1 MHNRSPRYAPPVLR
15 PLAQLLPLLL
25 LIAAPAHAEPLDLR
39 DAVSKALDGNLSL
52 LRARYD
58 VLLARDREVRA
69 LGAFEPSLT
78 AGVSRSSDLQNYVNP
93 EEPLSA
99 VTARIGVSQAIPG
112 GGTVGL
118 DYTSTEYS
126 EAAEALGFESF
137 PDLSLRISQPLLSG
151 AILGGRERGVADAR
165 FGAQNAELDLF
176 TILSDLV
183 LEVENR
189 YWDLVQAEQTVTG
202 AELALAG
209 AQKQEAWV
217 DERIQL
223 GFDSPSE
230 RLATQERVASAQS
243 AMASAAAER
252 ANAEAALLFL
262 LGEDLAAADRR
273 VLEASTDP
281 SAFEV
286 LGPEAAHDHAR
297 EANLGIRLTRRAVVA
312 ARRDLRFTVVE
323 QLPSLDGSFTLRR
336 DFGRPDQLP
345 WTIGVSLTM
354 PLPGRARVH
363 GILSAQARVR
373 QAELALREVEQRL
386 RLSVETALRAVD
398 TARAR
403 LALAETGL
411 DVAQRKYDAE
421 LEKFSRGRSTNKGVL
436 DYLEDR
442 DTAVRARDEAR
453 IQLARTAGTL
463 RRLTGGNLAFWNV
476 DPEALLARTKELR

>member
-1 MHNRSPRYAPPVLR
+1 MLRILRSLLLVL
-15 PLAQLLPLLL
+15 LLPV
-25 LIAAPAHAEPLDLR
+25 PAQAEPLALDE
-39 DAVSKALDGNLSL
+39 AVTQALDGNLSL

-69 LGAFEPSLT
+69 LGAYEPSLV
-78 AGVSRSSDLQNYVNP
+78 AGVNRSSDLQNYIDP

-99 VTARIGVSQAIPG
+99 VTARIGVAQAIPG
-112 GGTVGL
+112 GGSVSL
-118 DYTSTEYS
+118 DYSSTDYS
-126 EAAEALGFESF
+126 DAAEALGFESS

-151 AILGGRERGVADAR
+151 AILGSRERGVTEAHWGLRD
-165 FGAQNAELDLF
+165 AELDLF

-217 DERIQL
+217 DERIRL

-230 RLATQERVASAQS
+230 RLATQERVASAMA
-243 AMASAAAER
+243 AMASATAAR
-252 ANAEAALLFL
+252 ANAEASLLFL
-262 LGEDLAAADRR
+262 LGEDLGSANRR
-273 VLEASTDP
+273 VLEASTEP

-286 LGPEAAHDHAR
+286 LAEEAAHDLAR
-297 EANLGIRLTRRAVVA
+297 ESNLNVRLTRRAVTA

-323 QLPSLDGSFTLRR
+323 QLPSLDGSFTLRH

-345 WTIGVSLTM
+345 WTVGVSLSM

-363 GILSAQARVR
+363 GILASRARVR
-373 QAELALREVEQRL
+373 QAELVLREVEQRL
-386 RLSVETALRAVD
+386 RLNVEMALRAVD

-403 LALAETGL
+403 MSLADTGL

-442 DTAVRARDEAR
+442 DAAVRGRDDAR
-453 IQLARTAGTL
+453 IQLARAAGNL
-463 RRLTGGNLAFWNV
+463 RRLTGGNLAFWKV